1 MLPAV
6 VLSPGT
12 SGGSDSKHAVVIV
25 GDQAVRLLEDGNK
38 STHKARYCLLS
49 NTLRLKVGR
58 LAAGLQKSGMLKQ
71 DEHTAC
77 WVLLSLSRGRKVGLK
92 EKMSSLTS
100 SSPQGST
107 S

>member
-1 MLPAV
+1 M
-6 VLSPGT
+6 
-12 SGGSDSKHAVVIV
+12 
-25 GDQAVRLLEDGNK
+25 
-38 STHKARYCLLS
+38 LLS
-49 NTLRLKVGR
+49 AEQHTQTEGGKG
-58 LAAGLQKSGMLKQ
+58 AAGMQNSGVLKQ
-71 DEHTAC
+71 QEHTAC